1 MDIITI
7 LKPRCTGRRI
17 VFPESQEDR
26 ILLAA
31 WRAVQ
36 EGLCA
41 PIFIGAQ
48 EDLARQCTA
57 LGIPTEG
64 WFTSLLPENA
74 PLNDYAE
81 ELTASGIDPTA
92 ARFLLEEPLFF
103 GAMLVRLGQADAM
116 VAGYVAESGEV
127 INAATMFVGL
137 EESITAP
144 SSCFLFE
151 IPGFQGSQGEL
162 LFYADCG
169 LQIEPTVDE
178 LASTAILT
186 ARSARQLLNWEP
198 RVALLSFSTKGS
210 AEHPR
215 TERLAQ
221 VLELIRTQEP
231 ELLVDGEMQADAAL
245 CPEVAAKKIPNGS
258 PVAGRANILIFPSLE
273 AGNIAYKLTQRLTGA
288 TAYGPILQGFR
299 RPVCDLS
306 RGSSV
311 EDIIGVIAIAS
322 VM

>member
-1 MDIITI
+1 MDIVKI
-7 LKPRCTGRRI
+7 LKPRCTGRR
-17 VFPESQEDR
+17 VVLPESQEDR

-31 WRAVQ
+31 RRAAQ

-41 PIFIGAQ
+41 PILIGAR
-48 EDLARQCTA
+48 EDLARRCAA
-57 LGIPTEG
+57 LGIPAEG
-64 WFTSLLPENA
+64 WFTSLLPEEA
-74 PLNDYAE
+74 PLDEYAK
-81 ELTASGIDPTA
+81 ELAESGLDPTA

-127 INAATMFVGL
+127 INAASMFVGL
-137 EESITAP
+137 EEGVSAP
-144 SSCFLFE
+144 SSYFLFE
-151 IPGFQGSQGEL
+151 IPGFQGPEGEL
-162 LFYADCG
+162 LLYADCG
-169 LQIEPTVDE
+169 LQIEPTEEE

-186 ARSARQLLNWEP
+186 ARSARRLLNWEP

-215 TERLAQ
+215 TERLGR
-221 VLELIRTQEP
+221 VLELIREREP
-231 ELLVDGEMQADAAL
+231 ELLADGEMQADAAL
-245 CPEVAAKKIPNGS
+245 CPEVAAKKIPEGS
-258 PVAGRANILIFPSLE
+258 PVSGRANVLIFPTLE

-288 TAYGPILQGFR
+288 AAYGPILQGFR

-311 EDIIGVIAIAS
+311 EDITGVIAIAS